1 MFRFQMQSLA
11 KPITL
16 SVDLETNTFQLTQTV
31 LQLLLKQMET
41 ELEMGLLCIGKV
53 RIKMLIKTTTFEK
66 SILLN

>member
-1 MFRFQMQSLA
+1 MQSLA

-16 SVDLETNTFQLTQTV
+16 SVDLETNTFQLTQTI

-66 SILLN
+66 SIFLN

>member
-1 MFRFQMQSLA
+1 MQSLA